1 MATTKKKATK
11 RKDNKGRL
19 LWNGESQRAD
29 GKYEYKYLD
38 GNGERRSV
46 YSWKLVATDPL
57 PKGKHDTP
65 ALRDLEKSIQK
76 DIEDDIQS
84 YQAKRMTLN
93 HFWEQYIGMKLELKE
108 STRSNYIYM
117 YDKYVRPEIG
127 TIPIDNFKYSDIK
140 RFYMSLIHEKGF
152 KPNSMEIVHTIL
164 HPVFTTAVRDG
175 YIRLNPSDGVMG
187 EIKKSHAWEKP
198 KRHALTIPEQEAFIN
213 FVAGHYRYKH
223 WLPLFTTMLG
233 TGCRVG
239 EVIGLRWEDCN
250 FEENVISINHTL
262 VYRKLTNEKCRYMVT
277 TPKTK
282 AGERIIPMLK
292 DVKEALTMEY
302 KRQLEEGFNESVI
315 DGYSGFIF
323 KSRFNTVFSPHE
335 VNRVINR
342 IIKAYNE
349 KETEEAKRMARKPLL
364 LPHFSAHNLRHTFCT
379 RFCENETNLKIIQE
393 IMGHAD
399 ITTTMDVY
407 NEATKDKKMESFAN
421 LEGKIKVK

>member
-1 MATTKKKATK
+1 MANTKKKENK
-11 RKDNKGRL
+11 RKDSKGRV

-29 GKYEYKYLD
+29 GKYEYKYVD
-38 GNGERRSV
+38 AEGERRSV
-46 YSWKLVATDPL
+46 YSWRLVATDPL

-65 ALRDLEKSIQK
+65 ALRDLEKSIQR
-76 DIEDDIQS
+76 DIEDDIQG

-127 TIPIDNFKYSDIK
+127 NIPIDKFKYSDIK

-213 FVAGHYRYKH
+213 FVANHYRYKH

-239 EVIGLRWEDCN
+239 EVLGLRWEDCN

-282 AGERIIPMLK
+282 SGERIIPMLK

-315 DGYSGFIF
+315 DGYSGFVF

-349 KETEEAKRMARKPLL
+349 QETEEAKRMARKPLL

-407 NEATKDKKMESFAN
+407 NEATRDKKMESFAN

>member
-1 MATTKKKATK
+1 MTKLTL
-11 RKDNKGRL
+11 NKFTEQEAREL
-19 LWNGESQRAD
+19 ENIQECCALYKFRGEYPNSTD

-38 GNGERRSV
+38 GDGERRSV

-164 HPVFTTAVRDG
+164 HPVFTT
-175 YIRLNPSDGVMG
+175 
-187 EIKKSHAWEKP
+187 
-198 KRHALTIPEQEAFIN
+198 
-213 FVAGHYRYKH
+213 
-223 WLPLFTTMLG
+223 
-233 TGCRVG
+233 
-239 EVIGLRWEDCN
+239 
-250 FEENVISINHTL
+250 
-262 VYRKLTNEKCRYMVT
+262 
-277 TPKTK
+277 PKTK

-302 KRQLEEGFNESVI
+302 KRQLEEGV
-315 DGYSGFIF
+315 
-323 KSRFNTVFSPHE
+323 
-335 VNRVINR
+335 
-342 IIKAYNE
+342 
-349 KETEEAKRMARKPLL
+349 
-364 LPHFSAHNLRHTFCT
+364 
-379 RFCENETNLKIIQE
+379 
-393 IMGHAD
+393 
-399 ITTTMDVY
+399 
-407 NEATKDKKMESFAN
+407 
-421 LEGKIKVK
+421 